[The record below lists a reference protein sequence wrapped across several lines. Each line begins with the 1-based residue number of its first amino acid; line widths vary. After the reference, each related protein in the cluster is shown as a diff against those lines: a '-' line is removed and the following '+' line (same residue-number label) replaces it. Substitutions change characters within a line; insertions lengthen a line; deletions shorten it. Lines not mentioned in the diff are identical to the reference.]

1 MNSNH
6 LLTRHQ
12 ARDPHGRLR
21 RSRFL
26 RILLLSSIPL
36 LLVATSWENL
46 LIRNGSSYSQTRTP
60 ETSVQFIHHILDS
73 DLYTLGADIG
83 DVDSHG
89 LAEIIACDAQGIYW
103 YAQSEKHII
112 DHFTTPTLF
121 IHLRTADIDR
131 DGDIDVVAVD
141 HRNGN
146 LFYYE
151 NPGPGSAKA
160 RPWPRHLID
169 DKVVGAHAVTLADI
183 NRDGRT
189 DVVASGEAEAEPPS
203 SVFWYSCH
211 EKPTEAVRWPKHVLG
226 PGQSG
231 GLAHYPGIGDV
242 NGDGR
247 LDVVH
252 AAKQGEWYRMW
263 LQPEDPNQAWVFKEV
278 GKGYVQAT
286 NIQVADV
293 NGDGRADLVA
303 TQGHHVGILW
313 FEGPAMVPHY
323 IDQSLRSP
331 HTLAVADIDSDGDI
345 DVVTCAFESKVLAW
359 FENKGRGEFEQH
371 DISLDQQAYDLVA
384 RDVDGDGDLDLVVAG
399 QESRTLSWYEQVGR
413 PRGKVSNPE

>member
-1 MNSNH
+1 
-6 LLTRHQ
+6 L
-12 ARDPHGRLR
+12 
-21 RSRFL
+21 
-26 RILLLSSIPL
+26 PL
-36 LLVATSWENL
+36 LAIFQESFPTGAGALC
-46 LIRNGSSYSQTRTP
+46 SQTRTP
-60 ETSVQFIHHILDS
+60 ETSVQFIHHIIDS
-73 DLYTLGADIG
+73 DLYSLGADIG
-83 DVDSHG
+83 DTDSHG
-89 LAEIIACDAQGIYW
+89 VAEIIACDAQGIYW
-103 YAQSEKHII
+103 YAGSEKHVI

-131 DGDIDVVAVD
+131 DGDIDVIAVD

-151 NPGPGSAKA
+151 NPGRGSAKT

-169 DKVVGAHAVTLADI
+169 DKVVGAHAVALADI

-203 SVFWYSCH
+203 SVFWYSCP
-211 EKPTEAVRWPKHVLG
+211 EKPNEAGRWPKHVLG
-226 PGQSG
+226 PGQGG

-252 AAKQGEWYRMW
+252 AAKKGEWYRMW
-263 LQPEDPNQAWVFKEV
+263 LQPEDPNQAWVLKEV
-278 GKGYVQAT
+278 GRGYVQAT

-293 NGDGRADLVA
+293 NGDGKADLVA
-303 TQGHHVGILW
+303 TRGHDVGILW
-313 FEGPAMVPHY
+313 FEGPAMLPHY

-331 HTLAVADIDSDGDI
+331 HTLAVADIDGDGDI
-345 DVVTCAFESKVLAW
+345 DIVTCAFESKVLAW
-359 FENKGRGEFEQH
+359 FENKGRGEFERH
-371 DISLDQQAYDLVA
+371 DISLNQQAYDLVA

-399 QESRTLSWYEQVGR
+399 QESRTVSWYEQAGK
-413 PRGKVSNPE
+413 PLRGSEKHSVNTSPQ